1 MNKIITNSSSRLRS
15 TDMDTVET
23 FVNQSL
29 NERDE
34 SNRINPIAVC
44 DSLNRAPKERMVEE
58 EEEDRDLVRHG
69 EQEPDTLDGH
79 VSHKRLTL
87 D

>member
-1 MNKIITNSSSRLRS
+1 
-15 TDMDTVET
+15 MDTVET

-44 DSLNRAPKERMVEE
+44 DSLNRTPKERMVEE
-58 EEEDRDLVRHG
+58 EEEDRDLTLPVSPFLVRHG
-69 EQEPDTLDGH
+69 EQEQR
-79 VSHKRLTL
+79 RLIP
-87 D
+87 